1 MASPLSDVTRLVG
14 WLRTP
19 NADCELTPGLGSDEL
34 DAAERA
40 FGITMPPLWR
50 AVLSRVCPVSR
61 AGGGRRYPDW
71 RRGDDPAVREMVDA
85 PVGGLLFDVEHNG
98 FWWRAWG
105 PAPAAMPERLAAARR
120 RLAEVPRL
128 TPLWG
133 HTYVGPGDASPVFS
147 IVQADLYVPA
157 LSLADL
163 PAGRGQDAVPAER
176 WPIGSVPF
184 WSELHAYAQLGHLP
198 ALPFGALAEGGL

>member
-1 MASPLSDVTRLVG
+1 
-14 WLRTP
+14 
-19 NADCELTPGLGSDEL
+19 
-34 DAAERA
+34 
-40 FGITMPPLWR
+40 
-50 AVLSRVCPVSR
+50 
-61 AGGGRRYPDW
+61 
-71 RRGDDPAVREMVDA
+71 
-85 PVGGLLFDVEHNG
+85 
-98 FWWRAWG
+98 
-105 PAPAAMPERLAAARR
+105 MPERLAAARR